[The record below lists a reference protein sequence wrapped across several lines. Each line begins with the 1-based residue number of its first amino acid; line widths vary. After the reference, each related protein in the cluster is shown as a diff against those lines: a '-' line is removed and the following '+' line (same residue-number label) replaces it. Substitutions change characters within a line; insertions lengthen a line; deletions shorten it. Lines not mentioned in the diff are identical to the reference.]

1 MKTFKITSTHNFTQT
16 GGISDMIAID
26 GTYYM
31 LAVRKGVL
39 KAAYEQLINYYLQ
52 GMSVE
57 SLCHL
62 ADSIFLVGLTYY
74 GLIAW
79 NEKKDQMLFKIS
91 KDEAFSI
98 KRALTTKSFI
108 VKTGEGGVKVL
119 TIDDL
124 ETKKFSIKP
133 LLEAKDPW
141 NSTESL

>member
-1 MKTFKITSTHNFTQT
+1 
-16 GGISDMIAID
+16 MIAID

-62 ADSIFLVGLTYY
+62 ADSIYLVCFTYD

-79 NEKKDQMLFKIS
+79 NEKKD
-91 KDEAFSI
+91 
-98 KRALTTKSFI
+98 
-108 VKTGEGGVKVL
+108 
-119 TIDDL
+119 
-124 ETKKFSIKP
+124 
-133 LLEAKDPW
+133 
-141 NSTESL
+141 